1 MINLSLFVSRLVEYK
16 DTINVDG
23 TRAWSLMLAR
33 GAGQC
38 LNFTCMFVL
47 LPMLRLSMT
56 KLRQKGFNYLLPLDK
71 HTSFHR
77 MTGRLIVVYSLLHT
91 FAHVSNLGAYQ

>member
-1 MINLSLFVSRLVEYK
+1 
-16 DTINVDG
+16 
-23 TRAWSLMLAR
+23 
-33 GAGQC
+33 
-38 LNFTCMFVL
+38 MFVL

-77 MTGRLIVVYSLLHT
+77 MTGQLIVIYSLLHT
-91 FAHVSNLGAYQ
+91 LAHVSNLGNWFKRRNSFNTESLIFCIKEEATE